1 MNYIYEPYQAELQ
14 NAGSYM
20 QSFTVIIT
28 NEHLTSKPNDPLS
41 TSTTVDNYEL
51 YLRTLSGRAAKCRF
65 LYEGYLRVFTIAVS
79 E

>member
-20 QSFTVIIT
+20 QSFKAIIT
-28 NEHLTSKPNDPLS
+28 DEHLTSKPNDPFS

-51 YLRTLSGRAAKCRF
+51 YL
-65 LYEGYLRVFTIAVS
+65 
-79 E
+79 